1 MSVVQHGVPQHRP
14 EGRRVGVGLLGFGTI
29 GSAVARLIDDATAT
43 FAARGFSPHVVAAL
57 VRSRRDRTP
66 AVPLTTDPD
75 EFFAA
80 KPDVVIEALG
90 GVEPA
95 RTLVY
100 RALDAG
106 LSVVTANKSL
116 IAAHGDALADLARRR
131 GVALRFDASVLAGVP
146 FLGTFERRPLI
157 ARVRSVQGLL
167 NGTSGYLLESMDAG
181 RSFGDALTEAQRLG
195 FAEPDPSADVSG
207 RDAAEK
213 LAILIRL
220 FAQRRVSP
228 DAIPTRGLDS
238 LTASDLAGAR
248 ACGGVIKAAS
258 AADWDED
265 GVRGFVGP
273 AFLDNA
279 HPLARVSGTTNGVLM
294 ATATGTHAYIGPGA
308 GPDVTA
314 VTLLDDLAE
323 IVTEGRV
330 RPPEPPPAGDPV
342 ACARPA
348 SAWFARLPRVDDS
361 SAIAELLG
369 SYGLWCSTLVPAAA
383 GTYVL
388 TMCADASTA
397 AQAFD
402 AVRRSTG
409 SEVLAL
415 PVLEARC

>member
-1 MSVVQHGVPQHRP
+1 LPSVV
-14 EGRRVGVGLLGFGTI
+14 T
-29 GSAVARLIDDATAT
+29 
-43 FAARGFSPHVVAAL
+43 AL
-57 VRSRRDRTP
+57 VRTRRDRTA
-66 AVPLTTDPD
+66 AVPLTNDAD

-80 KPDVVIEALG
+80 RPDVVIEALG

-95 RTLVY
+95 RTLVH

-131 GVALRFDASVLAGVP
+131 GVALRYDASVLAGVP

-157 ARVRSVQGLL
+157 ARVSAVQGLL

-181 RSFGDALTEAQRLG
+181 RSFADALTEAQRLG

-220 FAQRRVSP
+220 FARRRSSP
-228 DAIPTRGLDS
+228 DAIPTRGLDA
-238 LTASDLAGAR
+238 LTAADLAGAR

-258 AADWDED
+258 AADWDD
-265 GVRGFVGP
+265 HGVRAFVGP

-279 HPLARVSGTTNGVLM
+279 HPLARVSGTTNGALI

-323 IVTEGRV
+323 VVTEGSV
-330 RPPEPPPAGDPV
+330 RPPEPPPTGDAV

-348 SAWFARLPRVDDS
+348 TAWFARLPRVDDS

-383 GTYVL
+383 GTYAL
-388 TMCADASTA
+388 TMRADASTA

-402 AVRRSTG
+402 AVRHSTG
-409 SEVLAL
+409 SDVLAL